1 MTVEKLRVLIFIGN
15 IRETFNSVM
24 VWKSWNRSDLIA
36 SQMKEAKEEDVVTW
50 NTSKPGYFGRD
61 YKSTEMLWNWI
72 VVLEGPTHHL
82 TTNNACRD

>member
-36 SQMKEAKEEDVVTW
+36 SQMKEAKEEDVVT
-50 NTSKPGYFGRD
+50 
-61 YKSTEMLWNWI
+61 
-72 VVLEGPTHHL
+72 
-82 TTNNACRD
+82 